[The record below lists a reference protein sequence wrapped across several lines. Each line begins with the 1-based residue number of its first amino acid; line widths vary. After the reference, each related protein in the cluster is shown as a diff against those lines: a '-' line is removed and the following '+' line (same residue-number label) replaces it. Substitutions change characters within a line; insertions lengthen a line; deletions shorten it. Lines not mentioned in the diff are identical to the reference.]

1 MQEGVS
7 SFPRMMNA
15 DHFFVRFKFPSGVI
29 QNSIP
34 SLPYRI
40 TVEMDDDVVKHYCNE
55 DTFQMSVLKDQDD
68 DSLMVTLCEM

>member
-7 SFPRMMNA
+7 SFPRMMRA
-15 DHFFVRFKFPSGVI
+15 DHFFVHLIFPSGGI
-29 QNSIP
+29 QNSTP
-34 SLPYRI
+34 LLPYRV